1 MGFIDLGI
9 LAFLAI
15 FAYSGYRTGIIQK
28 VFSIAGVILALILA
42 AKFMDVGARVL
53 VFITG
58 IKGGGLR
65 GPLPHILSFL
75 MIFEIV
81 IATTKISYYL
91 LTTASKRL
99 SRVQRGLGSVA
110 GFFEGVILLSVFLVW
125 LNVVSFPTEYQKERS
140 VLYKPVLHFAPRL
153 FDEIVLIFPKSEGF
167 HDELS
172 KHFNLDQLLKR

>member
-42 AKFMDVGARVL
+42 VKFMDDGARVL

-65 GPLPHILSFL
+65 GPLTHILSFL

-81 IATTKISYYL
+81 IATSKISYTL
-91 LTTASKRL
+91 LTTARKRL
-99 SRVQRGLGSVA
+99 SRVRRGLGSVV
-110 GFFEGVILLSVFLVW
+110 GIIEGVVLLSVFLVS
-125 LNVVSFPTEYQKERS
+125 LNVVSFPTEYQKDRS
-140 VLYKPVLHFAPRL
+140 VLYKRVLHFTPRL
-153 FDEIVLIFPKSEGF
+153 FDEIVVIFPQSKGF
-167 HDELS
+167 YDELS
-172 KHFNLDQLLKR
+172 KHFDLDQLLKR

>member
-9 LAFLAI
+9 LAFLGI

-42 AKFMDVGARVL
+42 VKFMDVGAKIL

-65 GPLPHILSFL
+65 GSLTHILSFL
-75 MIFEIV
+75 MILEIV

-91 LTTASKRL
+91 LTTARKRL

-110 GFFEGVILLSVFLVW
+110 GLFEGVVLLSVFLVL

-140 VLYKPVLHFAPRL
+140 VLHKRVLHFAPRL
-153 FDEIVLIFPKSEGF
+153 FDEIVLIFPQSKGF
-167 HDELS
+167 YDELS
-172 KHFNLDQLLKR
+172 ERFDLDQILKR